1 MSRGDTICA
10 EAAKE
15 EKELEAMLKQ
25 AEVENT
31 EQKKKE
37 KAEKKQREAEAK
49 KKAEEARKAAESA
62 KRKAVSSKGKSK
74 AVVLSDSD
82 EAEEMDGLEL
92 PKMKKRKLGSG
103 KSKTDE
109 MVVEAVVPCLR

>member
-1 MSRGDTICA
+1 MSRGDAIRA
-10 EAAKE
+10 EAAKKQ
-15 EKELEAMLKQ
+15 KELEEMLKQ
-25 AEVENT
+25 AEVEDA

-74 AVVLSDSD
+74 AVVSSDSD
-82 EAEEMDGLEL
+82 EAEETDGPEL
-92 PKMKKRKLGSG
+92 PKTKKRKLGSG
-103 KSKTDE
+103 KSKMDE
-109 MVVEAVVPCLR
+109 TVVEAVVPCLR